1 MPRLAID
8 ENEIGPKE
16 FKFANDLIDELS
28 AVVRVKNFGGPNVQ
42 KISNKWEATVGAA
55 LVQSARKTTNFVQ
68 WSWATRTYL

>member
-1 MPRLAID
+1 MPRLPID

-42 KISNKWEATVGAA
+42 KISNKW
-55 LVQSARKTTNFVQ
+55 
-68 WSWATRTYL
+68 